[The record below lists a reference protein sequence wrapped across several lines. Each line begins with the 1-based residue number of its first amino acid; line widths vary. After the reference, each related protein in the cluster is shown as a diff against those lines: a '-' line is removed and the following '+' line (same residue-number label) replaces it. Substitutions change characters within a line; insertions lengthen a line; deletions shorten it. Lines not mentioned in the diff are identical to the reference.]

1 MSAQSMHFL
10 VYRVPECGI
19 FDAMFTVVS
28 DAKRLEGD
36 VIKEFPN
43 LQIDQCI
50 YRCVEHLSCKSINF
64 HLHEGR
70 RGTCQL
76 SSSEVGDF
84 GSKLLS
90 MRGWIHL
97 QTPSEDQ
104 QDKVRFRYIVYLFV
118 LTSPSYLMIIVC
130 NIRFQLNT

>member
-50 YRCVEHLSCKSINF
+50 YRCVQHLSCKSINF
-64 HLHEGR
+64 LPNPGR
-70 RGTCQL
+70 KGTCQL

-84 GSKLLS
+84 GSKLLP
-90 MRGWIHL
+90 MKGWIHL

-104 QDKVRFRYIVYLFV
+104 QDKVRFRYIVYFV
-118 LTSPSYLMIIVC
+118 CFNIPIIS
-130 NIRFQLNT
+130 NDYSM